1 MYRSSCLQD
10 GQAAANPDHQLEKES
25 RKCFSHALLKS
36 PENAHI
42 VNMAQT
48 CSPTS
53 LWLTVC
59 CCVTHN
65 DMRQP
70 LLSQCM

>member
-36 PENAHI
+36 LHI
-42 VNMAQT
+42 
-48 CSPTS
+48 
-53 LWLTVC
+53 LLTWRKDAAP
-59 CCVTHN
+59 HHFG
-65 DMRQP
+65 
-70 LLSQCM
+70 